1 LSFFVKIQ
9 KLFTK
14 IITNISIWRE
24 KCPFSKTCHFF
35 VKFQKIFAK
44 IKKVNFQNCFSS
56 DVISVK
62 IWEMVLKKSRNW
74 RNGFHWRLFKKNF
87 WSWRRIKWVM
97 FKNVIIIVS
106 ESQIFRSFMPS
117 TQNGSVNFVS
127 NWRFSYDQD
136 RIRIFQRCFQGRKLE
151 KKIVK
156 FCLYS
161 I

>member
-1 LSFFVKIQ
+1 MSFF
-9 KLFTK
+9 
-14 IITNISIWRE
+14 RE
-24 KCPFSKTCHFF
+24 NL
-35 VKFQKIFAK
+35 
-44 IKKVNFQNCFSS
+44 KVNYKNQNKHFNLTKKKSFLENCFSS

-62 IWEMVLKKSRNW
+62 NGEMVLKKSRNW

-106 ESQIFRSFMPS
+106 ESQIFCSFMPS

-136 RIRIFQRCFQGRKLE
+136 RIRIFQRCFQGRKL
-151 KKIVK
+151 KKKSFVSTVFYVK
-156 FCLYS
+156 LKLRIS
-161 I
+161 

>member
-1 LSFFVKIQ
+1 MGPRVF
-9 KLFTK
+9 
-14 IITNISIWRE
+14 
-24 KCPFSKTCHFF
+24 HA
-35 VKFQKIFAK
+35 KFQPDRPKIVETSQTRSQRLW
-44 IKKVNFQNCFSS
+44 IEQ
-56 DVISVK
+56 I

-87 WSWRRIKWVM
+87 GSWRRIKWVM

-156 FCLYS
+156 FCLHSFWRIFYDKLQLTIS
-161 I
+161 WKKKLL